1 MSLAE
6 LEEKVREAVGKVI
19 DPETGLSFAEMN
31 MIKSVKEEEPG
42 VVKVEFTPSS
52 PFCPIAFKLAADIKR
67 EAMRIPGVKR
77 ALVYCR
83 GHVMEKQINE
93 ITNRE

>member
-1 MSLAE
+1 MNLTE

-42 VVKVEFTPSS
+42 VVRVEFTPSS
-52 PFCPIAFKLAADIKR
+52 PFCPIAFKIAADIKR
-67 EAMRIPGVKR
+67 EALKVTGVKK

-93 ITNRE
+93 LTNRE